1 MKTIANNDIDDTWK
15 TVKTN
20 RSNNVN
26 KKVNNRIF
34 NSVDVSSKYQPIFI
48 HENEVTEPH
57 INNRMNTDGD
67 EYKNA
72 FNSNIDDNVKED
84 LHQSHIN
91 FWREIHLVFLN
102 KVKIITESIS
112 VRYKYSKGHKKKR
125 I

>member
-1 MKTIANNDIDDTWK
+1 MKTIANNDIDDAWK

-72 FNSNIDDNVKED
+72 FNSNIDDNVNED

>member
-102 KVKIITESIS
+102 KVRILTESIS

>member
-72 FNSNIDDNVKED
+72 FNSNIDDNVTTRKRRPAPITYQFLERD
-84 LHQSHIN
+84 TLGVSKQSKN
-91 FWREIHLVFLN
+91 LN
-102 KVKIITESIS
+102 RK
-112 VRYKYSKGHKKKR
+112 HKC
-125 I
+125 